1 MNVYIKRRVGF
12 TTTLGDSIYASDGN
26 DQLDGGDRLLRFEG
40 EVANDSEYQI
50 QLTRCA
56 A

>member
-26 DQLDGGDRLLRFEG
+26 DQLDCGVRLLRFKCEA
-40 EVANDSEYQI
+40 ANDAEG
-50 QLTRCA
+50 RMVA
-56 A
+56 

>member
-1 MNVYIKRRVGF
+1 MNVYIKRRVGL

-26 DQLDGGDRLLRFEG
+26 DQLYGGACLRRFNCEA
-40 EVANDSEYQI
+40 ANDAEG
-50 QLTRCA
+50 RMA